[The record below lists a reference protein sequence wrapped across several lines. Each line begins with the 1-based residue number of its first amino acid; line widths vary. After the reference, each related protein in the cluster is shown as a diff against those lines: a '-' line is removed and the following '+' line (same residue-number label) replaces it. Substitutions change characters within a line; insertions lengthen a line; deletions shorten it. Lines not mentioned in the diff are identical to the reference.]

1 MEIALLG
8 TIAIAFGHLL
18 RNITPEYL
26 RGFVR
31 FKDDTKNLNLI
42 LFIYKTVGWLFSSC
56 GRVVLYLSF
65 LPLSGNRI
73 RLIICVI
80 IGLIELI
87 VSIYLNII
95 IRRKKLWISIIP
107 EVVIALIILTGII
120 DLLSFDGLN
129 FIVLHSNY

>member
-26 RGFVR
+26 RGFKR
-31 FKDDTKNLNLI
+31 FKDNTKKLNLI
-42 LFIYKTVGWLFSSC
+42 MFMYKTVGWLFSSC

-65 LPLSGNRI
+65 LPLGGNRT

-95 IRRKKLWISIIP
+95 IRRKKVWISIVP
-107 EVVIALIILTGII
+107 EVVISLIILTGII
-120 DLLSFDGLN
+120 NLLSFDGLN
-129 FIVLHSNY
+129 FIV

>member
-26 RGFVR
+26 RGFER